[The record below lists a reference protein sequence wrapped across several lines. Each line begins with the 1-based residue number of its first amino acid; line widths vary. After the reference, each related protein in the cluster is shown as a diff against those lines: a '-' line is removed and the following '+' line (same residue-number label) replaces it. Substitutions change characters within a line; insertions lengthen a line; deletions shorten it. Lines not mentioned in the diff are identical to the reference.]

1 MPEARLERPIQE
13 RASFDAIRYGNVW
26 EDADV
31 LCEALAPVARGGRL
45 LSIASA
51 GDNAL
56 ALLTLDPAEVVAVDL
71 SAAQLACVAI
81 RVAAFEALEDE
92 ELLPFLGVSASRDR
106 SRQYARLRGALPEP
120 ARGFWDERPDDVA
133 AGVIHAGRFEAY
145 FRTFRTRVLPLIHP
159 PRRVEALLR
168 ERSVEGRRAFY
179 EDVWDNRR
187 WRFLFR
193 LFFSRFVMGR
203 LGRDPAFFDHVD
215 GPVAS
220 RILARSRHALSTL
233 PTHTNPH
240 LAYIMTGNY
249 RRGAL
254 PRYLRPEHR
263 RDVRERLGR
272 LRLVRA
278 SVEEAEGPFDGFN
291 LSDVFEYM
299 SPGDHER
306 VYAALCAA
314 ARPGARL
321 VYWSLLAGR
330 AAPTGVAN
338 RVRPL
343 TELARALHERDAAWF
358 YESLHVDE
366 VCGGGDRGGQASGSP
381 AREARPRWSGAARP
395 GASEPAHPHA
405 SEAARD

>member
-1 MPEARLERPIQE
+1 
-13 RASFDAIRYGNVW
+13 
-26 EDADV
+26 
-31 LCEALAPVARGGRL
+31 
-45 LSIASA
+45 
-51 GDNAL
+51 
-56 ALLTLDPAEVVAVDL
+56 
-71 SAAQLACVAI
+71 
-81 RVAAFEALEDE
+81 
-92 ELLPFLGVSASRDR
+92 
-106 SRQYARLRGALPEP
+106 
-120 ARGFWDERPDDVA
+120 
-133 AGVIHAGRFEAY
+133 
-145 FRTFRTRVLPLIHP
+145 RTFRTRVLPLIHA
-159 PRRVEALLR
+159 PRTVEALLR
-168 ERSVEGRRAFY
+168 ERSVEGRRAFHD
-179 EDVWDNRR
+179 DVWDNRR

-203 LGRDPAFFDHVD
+203 LGRDPAFFHHVD

-263 RDVRERLGR
+263 GHVRDRIGR
-272 LRLVRA
+272 LRLVRG
-278 SVEEAEGPFDGFN
+278 SVEEIQGPFDGFN

-306 VYAALCAA
+306 VYAALLAS
-314 ARPGARL
+314 ARRGARL

-330 AAPTGVAN
+330 AAPAAAAQ
-338 RVRPL
+338 RARPL

-366 VCGGGDRGGQASGSP
+366 VIAGGGARAPAAS
-381 AREARPRWSGAARP
+381 R
-395 GASEPAHPHA
+395 ASEG
-405 SEAARD
+405 ARA